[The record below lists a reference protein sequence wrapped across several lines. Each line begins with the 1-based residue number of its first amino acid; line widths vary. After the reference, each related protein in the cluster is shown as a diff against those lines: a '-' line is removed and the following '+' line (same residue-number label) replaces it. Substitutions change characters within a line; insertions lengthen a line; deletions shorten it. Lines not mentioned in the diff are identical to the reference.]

1 MEFFAKIV
9 TGFLVLTIFVKSST
23 SDVYLVLISPLN
35 FFQCINNVTKYSI
48 EGMQNELKTNEDR
61 LFIIK
66 LLYESQSKAPNFASN
81 IKHI

>member
-1 MEFFAKIV
+1 
-9 TGFLVLTIFVKSST
+9 
-23 SDVYLVLISPLN
+23 
-35 FFQCINNVTKYSI
+35 
-48 EGMQNELKTNEDR
+48 MQNELKTNKDR